1 MTLPTLAFGSLLAI
15 FYGVIFHL
23 WRGGSIWKLISYI
36 ALSLIGFWLG
46 EFIGGKFGF
55 KFYQLG
61 ALHLGFATIFSLI
74 LMAGGYWLTK
84 TDSNDSD

>member
-23 WRGGSIWKLISYI
+23 WRGGSIIKLIAYI

-46 EFIGGKFGF
+46 EFIGVKLGWYI
-55 KFYQLG
+55 YQLG
-61 ALHLGFATIFSLI
+61 ALHLGIATFFSLI
-74 LMAGGYWLTK
+74 FLAAGYWLTK
-84 TDSNDSD
+84 TDDNDSD